1 MYSPTQ
7 PLEFKTPAVSSEIA
21 LHFHGEN
28 MMQFQWEQRGGR
40 LKLVEDDAVR
50 SVAEEG

>member
-1 MYSPTQ
+1 MRMPKIVGVISATSP
-7 PLEFKTPAVSSEIA
+7 PFPRRVK
-21 LHFHGEN
+21 

-50 SVAEEG
+50 SVAEDG

>member
-1 MYSPTQ
+1 MFSKCACQKLLGSFLP
-7 PLEFKTPAVSSEIA
+7 PA
-21 LHFHGEN
+21 LHFHGEK

-50 SVAEEG
+50 SVAEDG

>member
-1 MYSPTQ
+1 
-7 PLEFKTPAVSSEIA
+7 
-21 LHFHGEN
+21 

-50 SVAEEG
+50 SVSEDRCGGSMGERKDHGDMDKTFQDPPRKKA